1 MNGNLFVKLFTIV
14 PESLHFTFPL
24 LLNGAP
30 DIGQAD
36 QLSDAIFYLLVVDL
50 SLASRFFCNWG
61 HNLSKN
67 IVASTTPG
75 WY

>member
-36 QLSDAIFYLLVVDL
+36 QLSDAILYPLAADP
-50 SLASRFFCNWG
+50 SLAS
-61 HNLSKN
+61 S
-67 IVASTTPG
+67 
-75 WY
+75 